1 MKKDKTRIYQSWS
14 REEKEK
20 LKSMVSKQQGVSTNW
35 ELICSNFKGRT
46 LNQVKSMYNAVMRQ
60 AGKEKHRYE
69 WDPKEV
75 YFLFNTVFNMGK
87 QWVQISKLKP
97 FSHLDADQLRLKFHF
112 TKKLIEQDSKLR
124 FQVMEVLKYRKQ
136 LIKSRHKDL
145 EPVVPVEIHISNLKN
160 IAVMEII
167 ENEEAFINQ
176 MLPVLSKL
184 MQNQ

>member
-1 MKKDKTRIYQSWS
+1 MKRITREYKYWS
-14 REEKEK
+14 DHH
-20 LKSMVSKQQGVSTNW
+20 KQQLI
-35 ELICSNFKGRT
+35 ELTKLNNGNIEWDKIQQHFKDRSIK
-46 LNQVKSMYNAVMRQ
+46 QIQSMHYQIVKK
-60 AGKEKHRYE
+60 AGKEKQRYE
-69 WDPKEV
+69 WDSKEV
-75 YFLFNTVFNMGK
+75 YHLFNSVFNMGN
-87 QWVQISKLKP
+87 QWVQISQLP
-97 FSHLDADQLRLKFHF
+97 NFRHLDANQLRLKFHF
-112 TKKLIEQDSKLR
+112 TKKLIEQDQKLR

-160 IAVMEII
+160 IAVMEIV